1 MEESCHEQCRS
12 IGCVE
17 FISLLKWEQ
26 QQFIK

>member
-1 MEESCHEQCRS
+1 MEESCHGQCRS

-17 FISLLKWEQ
+17 FISLLKREQ